1 MLEFENIGKKF
12 NEHEVIHGITGKV
25 DDGEVLSIIGPS
37 GAGKSTFLRCLNML
51 EKADEGQ
58 IHVDGDLVSE
68 DNIINVRKKMTMVF
82 QNFNLFDNLNVID
95 NITLGPLKVKGV
107 SKEDA
112 KDKALYL
119 LDQVGLK
126 EKAQAHVS
134 SLSGGQK
141 QRVAIARALAMDP
154 EIILFDE
161 PTSALDPEMVGEV
174 LETMKKLSGTGITM
188 IIVTHEMAFAKEI
201 SDEIYFMADGTI
213 LERGTP
219 DQIFNHPKGVRTKAF
234 VNMVL

>member
-12 NEHEVIHGITGKV
+12 NGHEVIHGITGKV
-25 DDGEVLSIIGPS
+25 DDGKVLSIIGPS

-58 IHVDGDLVSE
+58 IHIDGDLVSE